1 MAFTKAQYEQIR
13 GLVDKG
19 QIDIAR
25 RLLEEIDDEKAR
37 LLLDKLNQKYPLTLT
52 DAKRLLGQQRYEE
65 AETILWNLDDPE
77 ATTLLEKLTLVK
89 KKMKTTGIDPSVS
102 LKQGATSS
110 PFIAASRVN
119 TSPINTKNK
128 LQPERSA
135 ASSLS
140 TMITVG
146 GGIILVILVVI
157 LVQVVQNRQRP
168 TVVQAALKEVCI
180 KLTRISPQP
189 GDEDLTPE
197 QIAADCGAAA
207 QELYEESPDV
217 ANACYDIAVD
227 KNDALEW
234 TSCLMDRL
242 EPEQQEEARSF

>member
-1 MAFTKAQYEQIR
+1 MAFTKAQYEEIR
-13 GLVDKG
+13 TFVDNG

-25 RLLEEIDDEKAR
+25 RLLEEINDEKAR

-65 AETILWNLDDPE
+65 AETVLWNLDNPE

-89 KKMKTTGIDPSVS
+89 KKMKTAAVDSSSP
-102 LKQGATSS
+102 KQGASSS
-110 PFIAASRVN
+110 PFIAASRP
-119 TSPINTKNK
+119 SPSSINTKNK
-128 LQPERSA
+128 LQPQRSA
-135 ASSLS
+135 SLSLS
-140 TMITVG
+140 TIVTVC
-146 GGIILVILVVI
+146 GGIILVILLVI
-157 LVQVVQNRQRP
+157 LVQVVQQRQRP

-180 KLTRISPQP
+180 KLTRLSPEP
-189 GDEDLTPE
+189 GQEDQTPE

-207 QELYEESPDV
+207 QELYEESTDI
-217 ANACYDIAVD
+217 ANACYDMAVD

-242 EPEQQEEARSF
+242 EPEYQEEARSF